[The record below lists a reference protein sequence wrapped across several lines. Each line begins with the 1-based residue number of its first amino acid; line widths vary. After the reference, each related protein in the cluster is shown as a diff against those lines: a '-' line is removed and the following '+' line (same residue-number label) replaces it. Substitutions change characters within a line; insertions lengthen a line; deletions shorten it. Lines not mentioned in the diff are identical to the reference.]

1 MASTPFAFRR
11 ERKPSAPV
19 LLFEENGGLQPC
31 FAFRRERRASALRK
45 IQQIQGALAPGLL
58 FVEPQSSFFR
68 SLFSR

>member
-1 MASTPFAFRR
+1 MLKGRR
-11 ERKPSAPV
+11 FSRGVKFHPVSAALQAAKKVSV
-19 LLFEENGGLQPC
+19 LLFG
-31 FAFRRERRASALRK
+31 RERRALALRK